1 MMKTIKHPH
10 GKIRSFFL
18 KSSKDL
24 IEKIIKFFVNL
35 ICKLDNDD
43 KIIISSATHAPWK
56 KDKDFDTFYKK
67 VKNFTLLD
75 AARAYTLWQCS
86 KNLKDKKGQ
95 ILDIGCLMGGSG
107 FLMSKI
113 NLEGN
118 TYLFDSFSGFRVDDG
133 LHKKDVFVYKDMD
146 LIRASWK
153 TS

>member
-1 MMKTIKHPH
+1 M
-10 GKIRSFFL
+10 
-18 KSSKDL
+18 
-24 IEKIIKFFVNL
+24 
-35 ICKLDNDD
+35 CLDNDD
-43 KIIISSATHAPWK
+43 KIIISSATHALGK
-56 KDKDFDTFYKK
+56 KIRISTPYKK

-118 TYLFDSFSGFRVDDG
+118 TYLFDSFSGFRADDG
-133 LHKKDVFVYKDMD
+133 LYKRC
-146 LIRASWK
+146 LCL
-153 TS
+153 